1 MKDLFV
7 YFSIL
12 IPKAS
17 VWFTM
22 KTGFTES
29 VTMKERSTMV
39 QSREFWVRRAAR
51 PVLLLTC
58 QQIINLFMYKNL
70 ICEMKIPPPVLNQ
83 VLMVIRRIN
92 CTIPWVPKGKMRC
105 GGSGHNLLTRCCR
118 IDHYR
123 SRLGGF
129 PGGSVVKNLPA
140 NAGAIENPD
149 SILWLRR
156 SPGRGSGNQLQYPCL
171 ENSMDRGAWWA
182 TVHGVAKSRTRLSTH
197 AQEQAACALTF
208 SFPYLGKLSY
218 KKWIFKQSIIS
229 K

>member
-1 MKDLFV
+1 MNDFVNTNIEERLQYERKPVWWKTCFV

-17 VWFTM
+17 VWFAM
-22 KTGFTES
+22 KTSFTES
-29 VTMKERSTMV
+29 VTMKGRSTMV
-39 QSREFWVRRAAR
+39 QSREFWVRRAAS
-51 PVLLLTC
+51 PVLLLIC
-58 QQIINLFMYKNL
+58 QQIINLFMYENL

-105 GGSGHNLLTRCCR
+105 GVSSHNLLARCCH

-129 PGGSVVKNLPA
+129 PGGSIVKNLPA
-140 NAGAIENPD
+140 NAGATENLD

-156 SPGRGSGNQLQYPCL
+156 SPGGGSGNPLQYPCL
-171 ENSMDRGAWWA
+171 ENSMDRRAWWA
-182 TVHGVAKSRTRLSTH
+182 
-197 AQEQAACALTF
+197 
-208 SFPYLGKLSY
+208 
-218 KKWIFKQSIIS
+218 I
-229 K
+229 